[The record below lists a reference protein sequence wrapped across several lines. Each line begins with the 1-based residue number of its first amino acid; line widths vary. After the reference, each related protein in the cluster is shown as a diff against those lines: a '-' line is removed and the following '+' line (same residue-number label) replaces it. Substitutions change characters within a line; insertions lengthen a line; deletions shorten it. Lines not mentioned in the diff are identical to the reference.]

1 MEHKAQLQQI
11 GKLLRHIG
19 AKKDFKA
26 VMQSPEDSMQSFSK
40 LKKTM

>member
-19 AKKDFKA
+19 AKKRL
-26 VMQSPEDSMQSFSK
+26 QSSDAEPRGLNAKFFQA
-40 LKKTM
+40 